1 MPLVIFG
8 FGEDLIE
15 VGVVDVGLIGGGV
28 ARIHEEV
35 EEIGADEG
43 VIGADR
49 REEGGGGEVF
59 AQVGGKVAEGLAG
72 VARGDFA
79 HVLGAHVAGVLG
91 KLDVEHEAVFVPHIL
106 RAVEDEALVE
116 DVGLEGVV
124 GRGRGARR
132 RTRGGPGRAACSLGL
147 CCQSMPLAGRRRVR

>member
-1 MPLVIFG
+1 
-8 FGEDLIE
+8 
-15 VGVVDVGLIGGGV
+15 V
-28 ARIHEEV
+28 AAEKS
-35 EEIGADEG
+35 
-43 VIGADR
+43 
-49 REEGGGGEVF
+49 F
-59 AQVGGKVAEGLAG
+59 AQVGGKVRRAAG

-116 DVGLEGVV
+116 DVALRELWAGPRRADEGPEAVQVGGL
-124 GRGRGARR
+124 
-132 RTRGGPGRAACSLGL
+132 LFGL